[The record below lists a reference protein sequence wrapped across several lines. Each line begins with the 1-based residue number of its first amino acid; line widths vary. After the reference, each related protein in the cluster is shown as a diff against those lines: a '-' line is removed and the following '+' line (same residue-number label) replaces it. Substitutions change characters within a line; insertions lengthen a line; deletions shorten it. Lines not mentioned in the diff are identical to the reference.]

1 MGPNPENRLTVAN
14 AGEAAPETAL
24 AAPATVA
31 GALGGPTAPLSAHEQ
46 RLSRLEMRLDVM
58 VRVPSF
64 CVRDLLALE
73 RGTVLETEH
82 DHTQDVPVR
91 SGGALLAWA
100 EFEVV
105 NEGLAVRL
113 TRLA

>member
-1 MGPNPENRLTVAN
+1 MGPNPENRLTVAS

-24 AAPATVA
+24 AAPGLTGTP
-31 GALGGPTAPLSAHEQ
+31 GAAAEAVSAQEERLGRMG
-46 RLSRLEMRLDVM
+46 MRLDVM
-58 VRVPSF
+58 VRVPLF
-64 CVRDLLALE
+64 RVRDLLALE
-73 RGTVLETEH
+73 KGTVVETEH
-82 DHTQDVPVR
+82 DHTQDVPVQ

-105 NEGLAVRL
+105 NDGLAVRL